1 MILNVWKPIY
11 GKDNGVKIVKYYE
24 NIGYY
29 DGCEIKTGWKVSYIC
44 DKCNLNKINSTTTTV
59 LLNPKVIYN
68 NLEFQTCRS
77 CRSFIS
83 EYEIKKSFIPYK
95 IVESSIISEK
105 YQILNDSCEYDLSKN
120 KSQFKFDIIC
130 QNNHKITTTWNNWN
144 NGKRCRKCYEDNK
157 LMNAVKYKDGWDLY
171 KFIVWKY
178 TEKTYNQY
186 YSQINPDNVNRGRE
200 YHLDHK
206 FSISEGFK
214 NNIEPKTIA
223 CSGNL
228 EMMCSKDNISK
239 GSKCSLTIE
248 KILELSE
255 KIN

>member
-11 GKDNGVKIVKYYE
+11 GKNNGVRTVKYYE
-24 NIGYY
+24 NIGDY

-44 DKCNLNKINSTTTTV
+44 DRCNSDKINSTTTSV

-68 NLEFQTCRS
+68 NLEVQTCRS

-83 EYEIKKSFIPYK
+83 EYEIKKSFIPYD
-95 IVESSIISEK
+95 IIESSIISDG
-105 YQILNDSCEYDLSKN
+105 YRILNDSCEYDVSKN

-130 QNNHKITTTWNNWN
+130 KNNHKITTTWNNWSR
-144 NGKRCRKCYEDNK
+144 GKRCRKCYENNK

-178 TEKTYNQY
+178 TEKTYKKY
-186 YSQINPDNVNRGRE
+186 YLQVNPDNVKRGRE

-214 NNIEPKTIA
+214 NNIDPKTIA
-223 CSGNL
+223 SINNL
-228 EMMCSKDNISK
+228 EIMNSKDNMSK
-239 GSKCSLTIE
+239 GGKCSLTIE
-248 KILELSE
+248 KILELNE